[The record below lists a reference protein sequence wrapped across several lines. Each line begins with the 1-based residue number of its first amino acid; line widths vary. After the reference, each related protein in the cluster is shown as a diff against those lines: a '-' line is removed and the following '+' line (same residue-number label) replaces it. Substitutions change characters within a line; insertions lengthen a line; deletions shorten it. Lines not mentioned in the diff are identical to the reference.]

1 MRLGLFLSQSFY
13 LLIFALC
20 FIASPSLT
28 AEKSQEITGSYF
40 SLPILQRWTGDFD
53 QILKRRMLRV
63 LVPFSKTFFFI
74 DKGNE

>member
-40 SLPILQRWTGDFD
+40 SLPILQRWT
-53 QILKRRMLRV
+53 V
-63 LVPFSKTFFFI
+63 LAPVSPDTQTVTI
-74 DKGNE
+74 